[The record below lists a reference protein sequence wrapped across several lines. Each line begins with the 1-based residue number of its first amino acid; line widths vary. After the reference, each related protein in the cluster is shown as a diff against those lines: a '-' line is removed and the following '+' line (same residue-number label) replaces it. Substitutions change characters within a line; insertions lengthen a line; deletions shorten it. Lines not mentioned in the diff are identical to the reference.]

1 MERAGKR
8 CVLVT
13 GASGFVGRDLV
24 GRLLLRGYRV
34 RAASR
39 NPQAVPPSPRLE
51 RIALPDLA
59 VRSDF
64 GPLLD
69 GITDVVHLA
78 GIAHASRAIPEATY
92 IAVNAEAAAL
102 LAEASRRAGA
112 SSFVLMSSVRAQCG
126 PASGRVLSEA
136 DAPAPSD
143 AYGRSKLAA
152 ERAVEEVLAD
162 GQTRGVALRP
172 VLVHGPG
179 VKGNLATLLT
189 VARLPVPLPL
199 GALAGRRS
207 LLGVANLAAAVAH
220 AIEQEVVRGTY
231 LVADPEPVS
240 VAEIVAALRAGVGR
254 SPGLVR
260 VPLAPMRV
268 ALEVLGKGEVWERL
282 AGDLVV
288 DTGRL
293 RATGWQPV
301 ETTAQG
307 LAAMARAAAGS

>member
-1 MERAGKR
+1 M
-8 CVLVT
+8 LVS
-13 GASGFVGRDLV
+13 GASGFVGRDLI
-24 GRLLLRGYRV
+24 GRLLARGFRV

-39 NPQAVPPSPRLE
+39 NPQAAPPSPGLE

-78 GIAHASRAIPEATY
+78 GIAHASRAIPEAIY
-92 IAVNAEAAAL
+92 MAVNAEAAAT
-102 LAEASRRAGA
+102 LAQASRRAGA
-112 SSFVLMSSVRAQCG
+112 ASFVLMSSVRAQSG
-126 PASGRVLSEA
+126 PAAARVLSEG

-152 ERAVEEVLAD
+152 ERSVAEVLA
-162 GQTRGVALRP
+162 GNATRGVALRP

-179 VKGNLATLLT
+179 VKGNLGSLLRL
-189 VARLPVPLPL
+189 ARLPVPLPL
-199 GALAGRRS
+199 GALANRRS
-207 LLGVANLAAAVAH
+207 LLGVANLASAVAH
-220 AIEQEVVRGTY
+220 AIESEAVGGTY

-240 VAEIVAALRAGVGR
+240 VAEIIAALRAGLGR
-254 SPGLVR
+254 PPGLVR

-268 ALEVLGKGEVWERL
+268 ALAAIGMGDLWDRL

-301 ETTAQG
+301 ETTAEG
-307 LAAMARAAAGS
+307 LAAMARAASGS